1 MENVDVIIV
10 GAGPAGSNAA
20 IKTAASGL
28 KTLVFEEHKEIGI
41 PVQCGEGVSQQLLDY
56 HKIDYKS
63 GNFIDIHL
71 PHQKFYFAGKNEKTG
86 DWDMQKY
93 TMVSGYKTYL
103 VNRTKFDQMFAKQAM
118 DKGAEYRTL
127 SKVTDVRI
135 DSTGVEVDVHSPNG
149 SSPYTVK
156 GKVIVAADG
165 SASRIA
171 RSQGLKIPTKYVHA
185 CEWKVE
191 GKWSD
196 TLDFYFDHDL
206 TPYGYS
212 WVFPKENVSKI
223 GLVCRQVYEPA
234 IRLNELMKRME
245 KQFKTTFKKIELIGG
260 LIPAEEQQPQKTYSN
275 RLLVAGD
282 AGGFTNPFFY
292 GGISISI
299 LTGRLAGD
307 TIAEI
312 SEKDSNFTEDSL
324 ALYQKKWHK
333 EKSFN
338 KVIYEGRNLFYKK
351 FSNKELEIMG
361 DFADYRKVGQVT
373 GLDWFKAKYLTLRA
387 FMNKN
392 IRANWREYKKAVAG
406 MNTSGNWGF

>member
-1 MENVDVIIV
+1 MENVDFIIV

-28 KTLVFEEHKEIGI
+28 KTLVFEEHKEKGI
-41 PVQCGEGVSQQLLDY
+41 PDQCGEGDSQQLLDY

-127 SKVTDVRI
+127 SIVTDVRI

-260 LIPAEEQQPQKTYSN
+260 LIPAEEQQPQKTFSN

-299 LTGRLAGD
+299 LT
-307 TIAEI
+307 
-312 SEKDSNFTEDSL
+312 
-324 ALYQKKWHK
+324 
-333 EKSFN
+333 
-338 KVIYEGRNLFYKK
+338 
-351 FSNKELEIMG
+351 
-361 DFADYRKVGQVT
+361 
-373 GLDWFKAKYLTLRA
+373 
-387 FMNKN
+387 
-392 IRANWREYKKAVAG
+392 
-406 MNTSGNWGF
+406 